1 MKEKPKAVTSE
12 FFLQDKKVLTSGI
25 NGVKI
30 KKEE

>member
-1 MKEKPKAVTSE
+1 MKEKSKAVTSE